1 MRKDYSS
8 PAAETLELSPGLAL
22 LNVSDPNET
31 FKNSSFEQFY
41 WENLGTE

>member
-8 PAAETLELSPGLAL
+8 PAAEALEISPGLAL

-31 FKNSSFEQFY
+31 FKNSSFEHFY

>member
-1 MRKDYSS
+1 MRNDYCS
-8 PAAETLELSPGLAL
+8 PETETLELSPGLAL

-31 FKNSSFEQFY
+31 FKNSSFEHFY